1 MGNAQALPHS
11 KGADVRLLRG
21 AVVLLAF
28 LAVAIPAAAEELA
41 RWDDPAGD
49 DTGDGDY
56 TYPLNEAFGEG
67 GQADLL
73 SFAIE
78 KENGSLIF
86 EFTIRNLVDPWN
98 VGNRLTMVAV
108 AIDTE
113 EGGDEELRRNANA
126 RLAEPSEYQIFVAG
140 ETVEVIDMYAER
152 VDIGA
157 SVETDMEK
165 GTIRISVPIDALDGA
180 AADWR
185 FTVAVGLQDDYGAGG
200 LGDFRE
206 VKKVEEEWRGGGG
219 DDLSIDTN
227 VYDIIVPEPKKILFF
242 FGGGQRPQEE
252 ILGDCSLETGELVI
266 LPALALE

>member
-1 MGNAQALPHS
+1 V
-11 KGADVRLLRG
+11 KLLRG
-21 AVVLLAF
+21 AVVLLVF
-28 LAVAIPAAAEELA
+28 LVAAIPATAEELA
-41 RWDDPAGD
+41 RWDDPVGD

-73 SFAIE
+73 SFAIG
-78 KENGSLIF
+78 KENGSLVF
-86 EFTIRNLVDPWN
+86 EFEIRNLVDPWN

-140 ETVEVIDMYAER
+140 DVVEVIDMYAER

-165 GTIRISVPIDALDGA
+165 GTIKVRVPIDAIDGA
-180 AADWR
+180 ASDWR

-219 DDLSIDTN
+219 DDLSIDAN
-227 VYDIIVPEPKKILFF
+227 LYDIVVPEPKKILFL
-242 FGGGQRPQEE
+242 FGGGQQTQEE
-252 ILGDCSLETGELVI
+252 ILSACSLETGQLVI

>member
-1 MGNAQALPHS
+1 
-11 KGADVRLLRG
+11 
-21 AVVLLAF
+21 
-28 LAVAIPAAAEELA
+28 
-41 RWDDPAGD
+41 
-49 DTGDGDY
+49 
-56 TYPLNEAFGEG
+56 
-67 GQADLL
+67 
-73 SFAIE
+73 
-78 KENGSLIF
+78 
-86 EFTIRNLVDPWN
+86 
-98 VGNRLTMVAV
+98 
-108 AIDTE
+108 
-113 EGGDEELRRNANA
+113 
-126 RLAEPSEYQIFVAG
+126 VAG
-140 ETVEVIDMYAER
+140 EVVEVIDMYAER

-157 SVETDMEK
+157 SVETNMEK
-165 GTIRISVPIDALDGA
+165 GTIRISVPIDGLDGA

>member
-1 MGNAQALPHS
+1 M
-11 KGADVRLLRG
+11 RLLRG
-21 AVVLLAF
+21 VVVLLAF
-28 LAVAIPAAAEELA
+28 LAVAIPATAEELA

-67 GQADLL
+67 GEADLL
-73 SFAIE
+73 SFVIE

-113 EGGDEELRRNANA
+113 EGGDGELRRNANA
-126 RLAEPSEYQIFVAG
+126 RLAEPSEYQIFAAG
-140 ETVEVIDMYAER
+140 EVVEVIDASAER

-157 SVETDMEK
+157 SVETDLAH
-165 GTIRISVPIDALDGA
+165 GTISIRVPLVAINGGGA
-180 AADWR
+180 VWR
-185 FTVAVGLQDDYGAGG
+185 FTVAVGLQEDYGAGG

-219 DDLSIDTN
+219 DDLSIDAN
-227 VYDIIVPEPKKILFF
+227 VYDIVVPEPKKILFI
-242 FGGGQRPQEE
+242 FGGGQRSQEE
-252 ILGDCSLETGELVI
+252 ILSACSLETGQLVV

>member
-1 MGNAQALPHS
+1 MLAQ
-11 KGADVRLLRG
+11 
-21 AVVLLAF
+21 
-28 LAVAIPAAAEELA
+28 
-41 RWDDPAGD
+41 WDDPAFD

-56 TYPLNEAFGEG
+56 EYPTNEAFGEG
-67 GQADLL
+67 GEADLL

-86 EFTIRNLVDPWN
+86 VFKIRNLVDPWG

-113 EGGDEELRRNANA
+113 EGGDTELRRNANA
-126 RLAEPSEYQIFVAG
+126 SLSEPSEYQVFAAG
-140 ETVEVIDMYAER
+140 EVVEVIDASSEP

-157 SVETDMEK
+157 SIETDVDA
-165 GTIRISVPIDALDGA
+165 GTIRIHVPIDAIDGA

-185 FTVAVGLQDDYGAGG
+185 FTPAVGLQDDYGAGG

-206 VKKVEEEWRGGGG
+206 VKKVAEEWRGGGG
-219 DDLSIDTN
+219 DDLAIDAN
-227 VYDIIVPEPKKILFF
+227 LYDIIVPEPRKILGF
-242 FGGGQRPQEE
+242 FGGSKRSQED
-252 ILGDCSLETGELVI
+252 ILGECSLETGQLVT